1 MKRILLLFL
10 CFIIINNQKDFPCPN
25 LKNDSLFPNL
35 TFDATQ
41 TISNFSIDMIS
52 YYSWFGSYGY
62 CQDYL
67 VSAGVCCPKLLNN
80 QWEIIDHQEIQDE
93 HIIDHY
99 FEFNYILFRSDINKK
114 YILTFPG
121 TRDKT
126 QLIFEITESNLV
138 SYNNNNNN
146 NNEEEK
152 NIKIHSY
159 FLEMYKKIEKNI
171 FNSTTLK
178 DISLHS
184 DYQFIF
190 IGHSLGGAIASIA
203 AFNSIHEKYI
213 NNKNNPVL
221 ITFGQPRTGNY
232 YFSEKVMEYVP
243 NIFRVVRNGDIVS
256 LIPPRIIKDKLNGYS
271 HFGGLYVLNEEMT
284 NFRQCKYEQFEDF
297 DDFGCVVNVTIHVL
311 NHIYYFNPD
320 LKYGK
325 RCKENITTRF
335 EFDLE
340 S

>member
-35 TFDATQ
+35 TFNAKEQ
-41 TISNFSIDMIS
+41 ISNFSVDMIS

-67 VSAGVCCPKLLNN
+67 VSAGVCCPNLLNN
-80 QWEIIDHQEIQDE
+80 QWEIIDHQEIKDE
-93 HIIDHY
+93 HIIDRY

-138 SYNNNNNN
+138 SYY
-146 NNEEEK
+146 NNEE
-152 NIKIHSY
+152 IKIHSY

-190 IGHSLGGAIASIA
+190 IGHSLGGAMASIA
-203 AFNSIHEKYI
+203 AFNSVHENYI
-213 NNKNNPVL
+213 NKKNNNPVL

-232 YFSEKVMEYVP
+232 YFSKKVMEYVP

-256 LIPPRIIKDKLNGYS
+256 MIPARIFESKLNGYS

-297 DDFGCVVNVTIHVL
+297 DDFECVVNVTIHVL

-325 RCKENITTRF
+325 RCKENVTTKF
-335 EFDLE
+335 EFDME